1 MALAVRHDLKFNVP
15 GGEDQL
21 LQIHLPVAK
30 AGDGLGLGGVIGALQ
45 PLGAVHLAH
54 SPSAAAGRRLQQ
66 HGIAHLFGQLL
77 GLLHVPQGAVGAGDH
92 RHPRLLGQGAGG
104 GLAAHFS
111 DHVAAGADVLQPH
124 LHAPVGKIRVLRQK
138 AIAGVDSIG
147 TMPLSDFNDAG
158 NIQISAQG
166 AEILTDQIGLIGSGT
181 EDAVCILFGV
191 NCNRLNVQIMAGPE
205 HTHGDFAAVGHQDFF
220 E

>member
-1 MALAVRHDLKFNVP
+1 MCIRDSTALN
-15 GGEDQL
+15 
-21 LQIHLPVAK
+21 
-30 AGDGLGLGGVIGALQ
+30 GD
-45 PLGAVHLAH
+45 
-54 SPSAAAGRRLQQ
+54 
-66 HGIAHLFGQLL
+66 LL
-77 GLLHVPQGAVGAGDH
+77 GRELVAHQVQNF
-92 RHPRLLGQGAGG
+92 GG
-104 GLAAHFS
+104 RTDKFDASFLAS
-111 DHVAAGADVLQPH
+111 P
-124 LHAPVGKIRVLRQK
+124 GKITVLTQK